1 MGLNEVVD
9 ALERAEQL
17 LEDGETGPA
26 QDSLSWQRADDDADI
41 QLGKACAMLGTCRQ
55 LRQGTNNYVSI
66 VELSFNAIER
76 SFQFYLV
83 EMTATES
90 ADYRKHEEVFDDI
103 GARNVFS
110 DEEIA
115 GRIEAFRS
123 EHRSRFYY
131 DIDRPGRDFAI
142 LIQRGNPALPVSDE
156 CSVTSRNRGTNRAG
170 GNRVRSV
177 SQSTGYTTANSSTT
191 ASLYE

>member
-1 MGLNEVVD
+1 MGLTDVVD
-9 ALERAEQL
+9 ALERVEQL

-26 QDSLSWQRADDDADI
+26 QDSLSWQRAGDDADI

-55 LRQGTNNYVSI
+55 LRRGTNNYVSI

-83 EMTATES
+83 EMTAAAS
-90 ADYRKHEEVFDDI
+90 SDYRQHTEVFDDI
-103 GARNVFS
+103 EARNVFS
-110 DEEIA
+110 DEA
-115 GRIEAFRS
+115 VADRIDAFRS

-142 LIQRGNPALPVSDE
+142 AMHDLAAEVHQYLVEFADARSRCNCDE
-156 CSVTSRNRGTNRAG
+156 
-170 GNRVRSV
+170 
-177 SQSTGYTTANSSTT
+177 
-191 ASLYE
+191 

>member
-1 MGLNEVVD
+1 MGLSDVVD

-17 LEDGETGPA
+17 LEDSETGPA

-76 SFQFYLV
+76 SFQFYLI
-83 EMTATES
+83 EMTAAES
-90 ADYRKHEEVFDDI
+90 ADYRNHEDVFGDI
-103 GARNVFS
+103 AARNVFS
-110 DEEIA
+110 DEEVA
-115 GRIEAFRS
+115 SRIEVFRS

-131 DIDRPGRDFAI
+131 DIDRPGRDFAMAMHDLAENI
-142 LIQRGNPALPVSDE
+142 HQYLVEFGDAQSR
-156 CSVTSRNRGTNRAG
+156 CSCVDR
-170 GNRVRSV
+170 
-177 SQSTGYTTANSSTT
+177 
-191 ASLYE
+191 E